1 MARRNKGLVELLA
14 DSPWPAGL
22 IVGATG
28 FLVIRYG
35 LGWSFSTFGG
45 RFMTGVGTAFSDGA
59 LAPLAWLFL
68 GMGALASLASLIRSR
83 HRAATLDNNR
93 TLQQIRDL
101 SWIRF
106 EQLVGE
112 AFRRQGYAVEET
124 GLGGADGG
132 IDLRLRREGQLH
144 LVQCK
149 QWRRERV
156 GVNVVR
162 EMFGLLVHHGAHRVK
177 IVTIGDFTPDARA
190 FARDKPV
197 DCITGAQLLQ
207 LIDGLPLHATD
218 SMPSTVNP
226 ARAADCP
233 TCGSTMTTRTNRRSG
248 ERFLGC
254 TRYPACRG
262 TRKVDTNALA

>member
-1 MARRNKGLVELLA
+1 MAKRSKALFEVLA

-22 IVGATG
+22 IVGAIG
-28 FLVIRYG
+28 FVIIRYG
-35 LGWSFSTFGG
+35 VGWYFSAFGG
-45 RFMTGVGTAFSDGA
+45 TLLGGVGSAFSGGA
-59 LAPLAWLFL
+59 LDPLASVFL
-68 GMGALASLASLIRSR
+68 GMGTLASLASLIRAR

-101 SWIRF
+101 SWTSF

-112 AFRRQGYAVEET
+112 AFRRQGYSVEET

-132 IDLRLRREGQLH
+132 IDLRLRRDGQLH
-144 LVQCK
+144 IVQCK

-156 GVNVVR
+156 GVSVVR

-177 IVTIGDFTPDARA
+177 IVTIGDFTPDALA

-197 DCITGAQLLQ
+197 DCITGAQLLH
-207 LIDGLPLHATD
+207 LIEGLPLQTT
-218 SMPSTVNP
+218 STTPSNVSPT
-226 ARAADCP
+226 RAADCP
-233 TCGSTMTTRTNRRSG
+233 TCGSTMTSRTNRRSG
-248 ERFLGC
+248 EHFMGC

-262 TRKVDTNALA
+262 TRKVDNHALA